1 MIRGPQQ
8 ASHWLVPGVGGDR
21 GSSPGRQSQ
30 KDAKIGARSFFSVA
44 VADSMSCQAW
54 QPEPGLFSVAAV
66 IAVTSP
72 LCPPSFPDED
82 TEVHRGHLVSRL
94 SWLIG
99 CAVSIQTQI
108 DITPKDVEISLKFSR
123 GQKPHTFA
131 WQRPPSSD
139 Y

>member
-1 MIRGPQQ
+1 
-8 ASHWLVPGVGGDR
+8 
-21 GSSPGRQSQ
+21 
-30 KDAKIGARSFFSVA
+30 
-44 VADSMSCQAW
+44 MSCQAW

-82 TEVHRGHLVSRL
+82 TEVHRGHLVFRL

-123 GQKPHTFA
+123 GQKPPRVCLAETTPHPRLLSAAHLSTNWSTRGSGRA
-131 WQRPPSSD
+131 GESVSVHMLVP
-139 Y
+139 

>member
-1 MIRGPQQ
+1 
-8 ASHWLVPGVGGDR
+8 
-21 GSSPGRQSQ
+21 
-30 KDAKIGARSFFSVA
+30 
-44 VADSMSCQAW
+44 MSCQHQDSV

-123 GQKPHTFA
+123 GQKPPHVCLAET
-131 WQRPPSSD
+131 PPPD